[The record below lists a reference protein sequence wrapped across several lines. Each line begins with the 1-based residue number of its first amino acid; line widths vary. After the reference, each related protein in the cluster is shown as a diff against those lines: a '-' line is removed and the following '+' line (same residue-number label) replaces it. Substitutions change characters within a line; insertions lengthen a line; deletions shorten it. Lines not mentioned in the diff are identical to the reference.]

1 MIILEEDTRAL
12 QALFSTK
19 KMVGEGEVASKNI
32 SPSKLYCP
40 AYEAFKL
47 LGVPMAGQEE
57 SFETRGYAESGNSR
71 HQTIQKFLIDNPE
84 VEWVDPGKYV
94 EENNLPFEVHLK
106 PDLRSFLEKHPDFT
120 VEEARATLGEYE
132 VNLIHKTQPLSF
144 QLDGLIK
151 YKNEYYIIEIKTI
164 NKKDLSTSPLSKH
177 QWQGK
182 CYSFLLK
189 IPKVCWIYESR
200 EDFKTKVTVQ
210 QFEAEEH
217 QQVRNR
223 LNSIL
228 LNLDHPEKLTR
239 NTEKCKYCR
248 YFTHCLEV
256 FVAKHEDSD
265 NPF

>member
-1 MIILEEDTRAL
+1 MNILEQETKDL

-19 KMVGEGEVASKNI
+19 KLIGEGEVASKNI

-47 LGVPMAGQEE
+47 TGVPMAGQEE
-57 SFETRGYAESGNSR
+57 SFETRGYAEAGNSR
-71 HQTIQKFLIDNPE
+71 HQTIQKFLKDNPE
-84 VEWVDPGKYV
+84 VEWVDPGKYI
-94 EENNLPFEVHLK
+94 EENNLPFVVHIK
-106 PDLRSFLEKHPDFT
+106 SDLRNFMERFPEVS
-120 VEEARATLGEYE
+120 VEEAREITGDYE

-151 YKNEYYIIEIKTI
+151 YRGEYYIVEIKTVS
-164 NKKDLSTSPLSKH
+164 KKDLSSAPLTKH

-189 IPKVCWIYESR
+189 VPKVCWVYESR
-200 EDFKTKVTVQ
+200 EDFKIKVAVQ
-210 QFEAEEH
+210 LVENEEH

-223 LNSIL
+223 LNSII
-228 LNLDHPEKLTR
+228 LNKEHPEKLTR
-239 NTEKCKYCR
+239 NTDKCKYCR
-248 YFTHCLEV
+248 YFRHCLEV
-256 FVAKHEDSD
+256 FVAKDETSE